1 MADKIITALARRG
14 GNRLIDLTLDKF
26 TGAKVL
32 PEDPAL
38 PKKRPTLLGGLAG
51 AAAVRIATRSV
62 PGAIVVGGGWLAKT
76 LYERRRAKRAKK
88 PESADQSTPKA

>member
-1 MADKIITALARRG
+1 MADKIITHLVRHG
-14 GNRLIDLTLDKF
+14 GNRLIDLTL
-26 TGAKVL
+26 GRVL
-32 PEDPAL
+32 PEDPTL

-51 AAAVRIATRSV
+51 VAAVRIATRSV

-88 PESADQSTPKA
+88 SEAADQSTPKA